1 MKNMKIRKI
10 VLLPII
16 LLLLGIFT
24 ASIVFAAESR
34 TFGIVSIREGGYGY
48 QANTKNVW
56 KIVEYEGNNFTYD
69 NAIYCLKAGQ
79 GFGDNAHIEKREY
92 NISYDMK
99 QYSTI
104 PDSIKGILPSLKQLE
119 TIYNNKSSLETLL
132 SSNGGKKFST
142 DHHYWSSTGYV
153 DYSGGSYYL
162 MNMGDGYEDR
172 FDHAD
177 YHDQYVRPVLTS
189 W

>member
-1 MKNMKIRKI
+1 MKIRKI

-104 PDSIKGILPSLKQLE
+104 PDSIKGILPSDEKKTA
-119 TIYNNKSSLETLL
+119 TINGEEYTLY
-132 SSNGGKKFST
+132 
-142 DHHYWSSTGYV
+142 D
-153 DYSGGSYYL
+153 
-162 MNMGDGYEDR
+162 
-172 FDHAD
+172 
-177 YHDQYVRPVLTS
+177 
-189 W
+189 